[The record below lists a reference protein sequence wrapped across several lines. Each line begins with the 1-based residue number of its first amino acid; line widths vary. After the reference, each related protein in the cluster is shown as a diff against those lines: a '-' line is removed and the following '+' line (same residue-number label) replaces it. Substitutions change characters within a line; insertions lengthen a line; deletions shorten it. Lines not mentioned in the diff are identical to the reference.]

1 MKRFLLVSVLVW
13 ALILTW
19 CSQQKWLS
27 QNELFEKKQKCASY
41 KDEIQKEIS
50 KQLWVNSLN
59 EIFYSPTRNSCMYR
73 YSNVNAE
80 AVVDYFTKEVVI
92 DALNLFDTNDTGVQK
107 TLMEG
112 QKTFTKWLKQ
122 LKWE

>member
-1 MKRFLLVSVLVW
+1 MKKSLLLIFLAAIVL
-13 ALILTW
+13 AGCTNG
-19 CSQQKWLS
+19 LS
-27 QNELFEKKQKCASY
+27 KSELFEKKQECASY

-50 KQLWVNSLN
+50 KQLWVNSLI
-59 EIFYSPTRNSCMYR
+59 EIFYSPVRNSCMYH

-92 DALNLFDTNDTGVQK
+92 DWLKLFDTNDTGVQK
-107 TLMEG
+107 ILIEN
-112 QKTFTKWLKQ
+112 QRDFKKWLKE